1 MIRGAGL
8 LSLCEPPAKDPPM
21 DIRTSVLAEAADS
34 LALAVI
40 ASSNAPVLLLD
51 GALDIVAASASIC
64 DAFQIDPDRVAGPLA
79 ALGGGE
85 WGVPQLGA
93 LLKATA
99 AGSAEIDAYE
109 MDLKRPGKV
118 SRRLV
123 VNARKLDYFDA
134 DNIRLVVSAADV
146 TDARISEKLK
156 DDLLR
161 EKAILL
167 QELQHRVANS
177 LQIVASV
184 LMQSAKRVR
193 SEQARGQLRDARNRV
208 MSIATMQ
215 RQLAA
220 SRLGDVALR
229 AYFTDLCDSIG
240 ASMINDHDQ
249 LSLEVAVDG
258 SVAKSEVSVSLGL
271 IVTELVINAL
281 KHAFP
286 RHRKGK
292 ICVDYRSDGQAWT
305 LSVRDTG
312 VGMPKDPG
320 RPGLGTG
327 IVEALS
333 RQLNASVEVAAA
345 DPGTKVSI
353 AHA

>member
-1 MIRGAGL
+1 
-8 LSLCEPPAKDPPM
+8 M
-21 DIRTSVLAEAADS
+21 DTRTSLLAEAADS

-51 GALDIVAASASIC
+51 DQLNVIAASETFC
-64 DAFQIDPDRVAGPLA
+64 ETFEIDPERAAGRPLA
-79 ALGGGE
+79 ELGDGE
-85 WGVPQLGA
+85 WSIPQLGS

-99 AGSAEIDAYE
+99 TGTAKIEAYE
-109 MDLKRPGKV
+109 MDLCRTGRI
-118 SRRLV
+118 SRCV
-123 VNARKLDYFDA
+123 VINARRLDYFDA
-134 DNIRLVVSAADV
+134 DRIRLVMAASDV
-146 TDARISEKLK
+146 TDERISEKLK

-184 LMQSAKRVR
+184 LMQGAKKVR
-193 SEQARGQLRDARNRV
+193 SEQARGHLRDARNRV

-220 SRLGDVALR
+220 SRIGDVVLR
-229 AYFTDLCDSIG
+229 DYFTDLCASIG
-240 ASMINDHDQ
+240 ASMISDHDQ
-249 LSLEVAVDG
+249 LSLKVTVDG
-258 SVAKSEVSVSLGL
+258 SVMKAEASVSLGL

-286 RHRKGK
+286 RHRKGR
-292 ICVDYRSDGQAWT
+292 ICVDFRSEGRAWT

-312 VGMPKDPG
+312 IGMPKSPAKAK
-320 RPGLGTG
+320 PGLGTG
-327 IVEALS
+327 IVEALAK
-333 RQLNASVEVAAA
+333 QLGATVEVAASK
-345 DPGTKVSI
+345 PGTTVSI
-353 AHA
+353 VHA

>member
-1 MIRGAGL
+1 
-8 LSLCEPPAKDPPM
+8 M

-51 GALDIVAASASIC
+51 GELDVIAASDSFCDTFRIDPASASG
-64 DAFQIDPDRVAGPLA
+64 RPLA
-79 ALGGGE
+79 ELGVGE
-85 WGVPQLGA
+85 WNVRQLGS
-93 LLKATA
+93 LLRATA
-99 AGSAEIDAYE
+99 AGSADIDAYE

-118 SRRLV
+118 TRCLV
-123 VNARKLDYFDA
+123 INARRLDYFDA
-134 DNIRLVVSAADV
+134 ANVRLVMSVADV
-146 TDARISEKLK
+146 TDVRINEKLK

-184 LMQSAKRVR
+184 LMQGAKKVR
-193 SEQARGQLRDARNRV
+193 SEQARGHLRDARNRV

-220 SRLGDVALR
+220 SRIGDVVLR
-229 AYFTDLCDSIG
+229 DYFTDLCASIG

-249 LSLEVAVDG
+249 LSLKVTVDE
-258 SVAKSEVSVSLGL
+258 SKMKADASVSLGL

-292 ICVDYRSDGQAWT
+292 ILVDYRSEGRAWT
-305 LSVRDTG
+305 LSVRDNG
-312 VGMPKDPG
+312 IGMPKDAADA

-327 IVEALS
+327 IVQALAK
-333 RQLNASVEVAAA
+333 QLGATVEVAASK
-345 DPGTKVSI
+345 PGTIVSI
-353 AHA
+353 VHA

>member
-1 MIRGAGL
+1 
-8 LSLCEPPAKDPPM
+8 M
-21 DIRTSVLAEAADS
+21 DTRASVLTETRDS

-40 ASSNAPVLLLD
+40 AASNAPVLLMD
-51 GALDIVAASASIC
+51 GALNVIAASNSFC
-64 DAFQIDPDRVAGPLA
+64 QAFALDPDRMPGLPLA
-79 ALGGGE
+79 ELGAGE
-85 WGVPQLGA
+85 WKFPQLGS

-99 AGSAEIDAYE
+99 TGLAEIEAYE

-118 SRRLV
+118 GRRLV
-123 VNARKLDYFDA
+123 VNARKLDHHDDA
-134 DNIRLVVSAADV
+134 NVRLIVSVTDV
-146 TDARISEKLK
+146 TDTRISEKLK

-177 LQIVASV
+177 LQIIASV
-184 LMQSAKRVR
+184 LMQSARKVR
-193 SEQARGQLRDARNRV
+193 SEQARGHLRDARNRV

-220 SRLGDVALR
+220 TLLGDVALR

-240 ASMINDHDQ
+240 ASMIRDRDQ
-249 LSLEVAVDG
+249 LSLEVSVDD
-258 SVAKSEVSVSLGL
+258 SMARAEVATSLGL

-286 RHRKGK
+286 HHRKGR
-292 ICVDYRSDGQAWT
+292 ILVDYRSDGTAWT

-312 VGMPKDPG
+312 IGMPKDPADTK
-320 RPGLGTG
+320 PGLGTG
-327 IVEALS
+327 IVQALA
-333 RQLNASVEVAAA
+333 RQLDATVTMAPAE
-345 DPGTKVSI
+345 PGTMVAVVRS
-353 AHA
+353 

>member
-1 MIRGAGL
+1 
-8 LSLCEPPAKDPPM
+8 M
-21 DIRTSVLAEAADS
+21 DLPRSPLAEAADS

-51 GALDIVAASASIC
+51 DELKIIAASDSFCETYELDTAGM
-64 DAFQIDPDRVAGPLA
+64 AERV
-79 ALGGGE
+79 LGEVGAGE
-85 WGVPQLGA
+85 WNLPQLRS
-93 LLKATA
+93 LLMATA
-99 AGSAEIDAYE
+99 AGAASIEAYE
-109 MDLKRPGKV
+109 MDLDRPGRV

-123 VNARKLDYFDA
+123 INARKLDYFD
-134 DNIRLVVSAADV
+134 DGNVRLVMAAADV
-146 TDARISEKLK
+146 TDVRINEKLK

-177 LQIVASV
+177 LQIIASV
-184 LMQSAKRVR
+184 LMQGAKKVR
-193 SEQARGQLRDARNRV
+193 SERARGQLRDARNRV

-220 SRLGDVALR
+220 SRLGNVILR
-229 AYFTDLCDSIG
+229 DYFTDLCASIG
-240 ASMINDHDQ
+240 ASMISDHEQ
-249 LSLEVAVDG
+249 LSLSVEVDD
-258 SVAKSEVSVSLGL
+258 SVTGADDSVSLGL

-292 ICVDYRSDGQAWT
+292 ICVAYEAEGTAWT

-312 VGMPKDPG
+312 VGLPEGHATAK
-320 RPGLGTG
+320 PGLGTG
-327 IVEALS
+327 IVEALAK
-333 RQLNASVEVAAA
+333 QLGATVRHESA
-345 DPGTKVSI
+345 DPGTIVSI
-353 AHA
+353 VHA

>member
-1 MIRGAGL
+1 MN
-8 LSLCEPPAKDPPM
+8 
-21 DIRTSVLAEAADS
+21 IRTSVLAEAADS

-40 ASSNAPVLLLD
+40 AASNTPILLLD
-51 GALDIVAASASIC
+51 GALAVVAASGSFA
-64 DAFQIDPDRVAGPLA
+64 DAFQIDPDGVGGRPLS
-79 ALGGGE
+79 ALGDGE
-85 WGVPQLGA
+85 WNVPQLGA

-99 AGSAEIDAYE
+99 AGVADVDAYE
-109 MDLKRPGKV
+109 MDLKRAGKV

-123 VNARKLDYFDA
+123 INARKLEYFDA
-134 DNIRLVVSAADV
+134 DNVRLVVSVADV

-177 LQIVASV
+177 LQIIASV
-184 LMQSAKRVR
+184 LMQSARRVR
-193 SEQARGQLRDARNRV
+193 SEQARGQIRDARNRV

-229 AYFTDLCDSIG
+229 GYFTDLCDSIG
-240 ASMINDHDQ
+240 ASMIGDYDQ

-258 SVAKSEVSVSLGL
+258 SVAKAEVSVSLGL
-271 IVTELVINAL
+271 IVTELAINAL

-286 RHRKGK
+286 RHRHGK
-292 ICVDYRSDGQAWT
+292 ILVDYRSDGPAWT

-327 IVEALS
+327 IVEALA
-333 RQLNASVEVAAA
+333 RQLGASVAVTAAN
-345 DPGTKVSI
+345 PGTKVSI

>member
-1 MIRGAGL
+1 
-8 LSLCEPPAKDPPM
+8 M

-51 GALDIVAASASIC
+51 GALDVIAASHSFC
-64 DAFQIDPDRVAGPLA
+64 DAFQIDPDRVAGGPLA
-79 ALGGGE
+79 ALGDGE
-85 WGVPQLGA
+85 WAAPQLGA
-93 LLKATA
+93 LLRATA

-109 MDLKRPGKV
+109 MDLKRSGRV

-134 DNIRLVVSAADV
+134 DNVRLVLSAADV

-177 LQIVASV
+177 LQIIASV
-184 LMQSAKRVR
+184 LMQSARRVR
-193 SEQARGQLRDARNRV
+193 SEQARGHIRDARNRV

-229 AYFTDLCDSIG
+229 PYFSDLCDSIG
-240 ASMINDHDQ
+240 ASMISDHDQ
-249 LSLEVAVDG
+249 LSLEVTVDG
-258 SVAKSEVSVSLGL
+258 SVAKAEVSVSLGL

-286 RHRKGK
+286 RHRKGR
-292 ICVDYRSDGQAWT
+292 ILVDYRSDGPAWT
-305 LSVRDTG
+305 LAVRDTG
-312 VGMPKDPG
+312 VGMPKDRVA

-327 IVEALS
+327 IVEALA
-333 RQLNASVEVAAA
+333 RQLGAAVQVDMA
-345 DPGTKVSI
+345 DPGAKVSI
-353 AHA
+353 VHA